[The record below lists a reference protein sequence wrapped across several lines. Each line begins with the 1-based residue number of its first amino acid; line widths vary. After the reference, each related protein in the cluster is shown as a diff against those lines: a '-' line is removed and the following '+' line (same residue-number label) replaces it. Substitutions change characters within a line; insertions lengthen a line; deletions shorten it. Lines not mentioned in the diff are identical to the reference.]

1 MWLVGAS
8 EDASMSDVTAATE
21 GAAIDIRMSVVVSKE
36 PGAKAF
42 TVALIRS
49 EFRHWDDDPHP
60 DVVEATVCERA
71 FDCSLPALFDAIA
84 TWLREGHRLRALPHS
99 WQISS
104 SDGPAGREVLL
115 VADVLPVPICRWG
128 Q

>member
-1 MWLVGAS
+1 MSLGA
-8 EDASMSDVTAATE
+8 AATD

-36 PGAKAF
+36 PGANSF
-42 TVALIRS
+42 NVVLVRS
-49 EFRHWDDDPHP
+49 EFRHWDDDPTP
-60 DVVEATVCERA
+60 DVVETTVCERA

-99 WQISS
+99 WQVSS

-115 VADVLPVPICRWG
+115 VADVLPVPFCRWG
-128 Q
+128 WP